1 MNRAVFR
8 FYEELND
15 FLPQGQRRVSFE
27 HDFFGNPAVKD
38 TVEAL
43 GVPHAEVD
51 LILVNGESVT
61 FAYHLQDG
69 DRVAVYPVF
78 ESLDLSGTTRLRER
92 PLREPTFILDVH
104 LGKLARYLR
113 LFGFDSSYRNN
124 FKDEEIIRIA
134 AEERRIILTRD
145 LGILKNGRVT
155 HGYWL
160 RSQEPLEQL
169 RELFERLDLAGCTRP
184 FTRCPVCN
192 GLLERRAKGSVD
204 LPSATRACYDEF
216 AQCRSCGHVYWK
228 GSHYGALRALIDRY
242 AGASPPDAPARRST
256 NEGSHKG

>member
-1 MNRAVFR
+1 MNRAEFR

-15 FLPQGQRRVSFE
+15 FLPRGRRRTSFE
-27 HDFFGNPAVKD
+27 QGFFGNPAVKD

-51 LILVNGESVT
+51 LILVNGESVS
-61 FAYHLQDG
+61 FSHHLHDG

-78 ESLDLSGTTRLRER
+78 ESLDLSGVTRLRER

-113 LFGFDSSYRNN
+113 LFGFDSSYRND
-124 FKDEEIIRIA
+124 FQDEEIIRIA
-134 AEERRIILTRD
+134 ADEKRIILTRD

-160 RSQEPLEQL
+160 RSQEPQEQL
-169 RELFERLDLAGCTRP
+169 RELFDRLDLSGCVRP

-192 GLLERRAKGSVD
+192 GVLERLAREAVAGA
-204 LPSATRACYDEF
+204 LPPATRERYEEF
-216 AQCRSCGHVYWK
+216 ARCRSCGHIYWK
-228 GSHYGALRALIDRY
+228 GSHYGALRALVERY
-242 AGASPPDAPARRST
+242 A
-256 NEGSHKG
+256 